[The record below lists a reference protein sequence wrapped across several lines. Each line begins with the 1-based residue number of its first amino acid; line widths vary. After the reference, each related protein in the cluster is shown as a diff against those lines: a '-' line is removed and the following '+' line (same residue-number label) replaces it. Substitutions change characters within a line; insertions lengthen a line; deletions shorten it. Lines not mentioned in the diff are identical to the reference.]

1 MKKFPFL
8 WLFRSIFQQH
18 HLNQQVQN
26 FPLSVLDVSHEHFGL
41 LTFIF
46 SKSWKTMK
54 IPEAWKKNNSVV
66 PLSRRLNGWDK
77 SSNYRPCQSDFRCE
91 RNSGMP
97 CMTLL

>member
-1 MKKFPFL
+1 
-8 WLFRSIFQQH
+8 
-18 HLNQQVQN
+18 
-26 FPLSVLDVSHEHFGL
+26 
-41 LTFIF
+41 
-46 SKSWKTMK
+46 MK